1 MNAFCGVPATL
12 LTQGLPAREIV
23 AFGERILKAFD
34 GRVIL
39 NIGDVLPQNG
49 SLEQVIELG
58 RMAGAF
64 GMRTRA

>member
-12 LTQGLPAREIV
+12 LTQRRPTGEIV

-49 SLEQVIELG
+49 DIEQVVALG
-58 RMAGAF
+58 KMACG
-64 GMRTRA
+64 R